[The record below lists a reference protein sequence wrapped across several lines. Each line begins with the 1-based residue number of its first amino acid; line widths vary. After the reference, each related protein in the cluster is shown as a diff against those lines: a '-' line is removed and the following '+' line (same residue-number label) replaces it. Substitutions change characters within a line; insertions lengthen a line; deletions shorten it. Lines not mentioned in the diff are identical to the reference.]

1 MKGEDSYVYHQFLEH
16 EKLEEETE
24 IKQFVLKE
32 FPNWKWKI
40 FEEVS
45 SYLEYSDRFEKLY
58 NRIDDLSIDPD
69 EMISYSE
76 MNHIITEMDCID
88 KDFKYL
94 KNCFEF
100 I

>member
-1 MKGEDSYVYHQFLEH
+1 MKGEDYYVYHQFLEH
-16 EKLEEETE
+16 EKLQEETE
-24 IKQFVLKE
+24 IKQFVLKD

-40 FEEVS
+40 SEEVS

-69 EMISYSE
+69 EMISYSG
-76 MNHIITEMDCID
+76 MNHIINEMDCID

-94 KNCFEF
+94 KNCFELT
-100 I
+100 